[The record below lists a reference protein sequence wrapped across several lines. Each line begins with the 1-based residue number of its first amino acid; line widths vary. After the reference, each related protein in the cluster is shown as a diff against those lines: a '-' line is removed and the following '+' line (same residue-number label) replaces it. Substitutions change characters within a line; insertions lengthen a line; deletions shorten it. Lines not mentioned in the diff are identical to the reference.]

1 MGGLELKKNNNK
13 TQLFL
18 STVYYGVINEIH
30 NEIFS
35 QLRSGGHIGFIR
47 GHLAFIRGH
56 IGFIRSHIGFIRGH
70 LGFGFFWFEMIFIR
84 LNLKTIVCKHFNLFK
99 MHCGG

>member
-47 GHLAFIRGH
+47 GH
-56 IGFIRSHIGFIRGH
+56 IGFIRGH
-70 LGFGFFWFEMIFIR
+70 LGCGFFWFDMIFIR
-84 LNLKTIVCKHFNLFK
+84 LNLKTF
-99 MHCGG
+99 